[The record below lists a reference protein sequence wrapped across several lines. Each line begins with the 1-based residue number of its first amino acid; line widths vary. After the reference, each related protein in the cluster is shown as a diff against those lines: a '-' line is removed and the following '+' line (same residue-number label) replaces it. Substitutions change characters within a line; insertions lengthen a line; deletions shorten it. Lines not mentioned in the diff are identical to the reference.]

1 MNSPAQVQA
10 PGLRSKLRLWAL
22 FCDVALAAG
31 SYKLVLMVFASLH
44 YARFQSGSTS
54 FDWDLVVTLVA
65 LVGSFAYGGL
75 YTAEAW
81 ASRPLHT
88 MTLLK
93 GTALALVI
101 AAFIAFTFKAPLVSD
116 SRFAVF
122 SAFGL
127 FFVLD
132 ACVRVGLIDRI
143 YQRDLRERPGVT
155 VVVGFDSAGSILAS
169 RLKEL
174 RGYGRI
180 LALQPLDR
188 RRNSSGA
195 EPSLLW
201 AIKKIKPAP
210 RQVFIDGPSLG
221 HKAAFD
227 LIAAGQAR
235 GADVYLA
242 GRLANQLDTTHL
254 LLRLFEL
261 PVARVHRHPSI
272 GSATRTERAEHVF
285 KRTFDV
291 AASALALAMLAPAF
305 AVIAVLIKR
314 DSQGPAFFR
323 QQRVGLDGATFEF
336 LKFRSMKVDGDE
348 STHHDYVL
356 GLIETGAVASYDEQ
370 GIEVYKLVADDRVT
384 HVGRF
389 LRKWSLDELPQFW
402 NVLRGDMSIIGPR
415 PALGY
420 EVAAYKPW
428 HRLRLGVTPGV
439 SGLWQ
444 IAGRSRVSFD
454 EMVFQDV
461 MYTYNQSLLTDVVIC
476 ARTVPAVLMGR
487 GAA

>member
-254 LLRLFEL
+254 LLRL
-261 PVARVHRHPSI
+261 P
-272 GSATRTERAEHVF
+272 
-285 KRTFDV
+285 
-291 AASALALAMLAPAF
+291 
-305 AVIAVLIKR
+305 
-314 DSQGPAFFR
+314 
-323 QQRVGLDGATFEF
+323 
-336 LKFRSMKVDGDE
+336 
-348 STHHDYVL
+348 
-356 GLIETGAVASYDEQ
+356 
-370 GIEVYKLVADDRVT
+370 
-384 HVGRF
+384 
-389 LRKWSLDELPQFW
+389 
-402 NVLRGDMSIIGPR
+402 
-415 PALGY
+415 
-420 EVAAYKPW
+420 
-428 HRLRLGVTPGV
+428 
-439 SGLWQ
+439 
-444 IAGRSRVSFD
+444 
-454 EMVFQDV
+454 
-461 MYTYNQSLLTDVVIC
+461 C
-476 ARTVPAVLMGR
+476 
-487 GAA
+487 